1 MGYYVYIIQSEMDAS
16 FYKGFSENPLKRL
29 QQHNNKEA
37 KFTSSK
43 TPWKLVYIELLESKT
58 AALLREK
65 ALKKYGH
72 ERIGVLINSPKNI
85 LSQFIQN

>member
-1 MGYYVYIIQSEMDAS
+1 
-16 FYKGFSENPLKRL
+16 
-29 QQHNNKEA
+29 
-37 KFTSSK
+37 
-43 TPWKLVYIELLESKT
+43 LESKT

-85 LSQFIQN
+85 VVQYLKKGIVKTNSK